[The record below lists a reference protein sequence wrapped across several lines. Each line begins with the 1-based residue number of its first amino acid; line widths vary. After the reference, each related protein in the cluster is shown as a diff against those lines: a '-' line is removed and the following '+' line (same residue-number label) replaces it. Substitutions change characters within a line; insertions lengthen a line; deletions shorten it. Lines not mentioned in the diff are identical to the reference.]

1 MIWPKKCLPSTMVGE
16 QRKFLILQPLK
27 RLFQCLKS
35 PPTLTKFQNNI
46 DIALRRKGGVKTEI
60 LNRKI
65 FLAISYIIYNY
76 MFIYVST
83 SSAGH

>member
-1 MIWPKKCLPSTMVGE
+1 MIWPKTAPHHGWGAKKIFDYRTSKTA
-16 QRKFLILQPLK
+16 I
-27 RLFQCLKS
+27 S
-35 PPTLTKFQNNI
+35 I
-46 DIALRRKGGVKTEI
+46 LRRKGGVKTEL

-65 FLAISYIIYNY
+65 FLTISYIIYNY

>member
-1 MIWPKKCLPSTMVGE
+1 MPPLHHGWGAKKIFDSTTSKTVISVSKE
-16 QRKFLILQPLK
+16 
-27 RLFQCLKS
+27 
-35 PPTLTKFQNNI
+35 PTLTKFQNNI

-65 FLAISYIIYNY
+65 FLAISYITYNY